1 VAPAVPAAGV
11 TEHGSSRPVN
21 LQDEGSPAQFF
32 AAHDQTYNHRGAI
45 IMKLGTHMAATI
57 LATTIV
63 TVSAAAAAGN
73 HGGNMSAALVADA
86 STLDAT
92 ETANLVYMREEEKL
106 ARDVY
111 ITFYGTWSLPVFDN
125 IAASEETHTTQVQD
139 MLEKYR
145 ITDPVADDSV
155 GVFVDPK
162 LASLYTTLVAQ
173 GSASSLAALYVGAAI
188 EEIDMIDLQAAID
201 ASDNAD
207 IKQLYENLMSGS
219 RNHLRAYVGQIEDLG
234 IVYEAQYLTQEEVDA
249 IVDAP
254 VERGSSRR

>member
-1 VAPAVPAAGV
+1 MNITGKLATAVIATTVLAASVPATAGKY
-11 TEHGSSRPVN
+11 GS
-21 LQDEGSPAQFF
+21 GM
-32 AAHDQTYNHRGAI
+32 DQASSLET
-45 IMKLGTHMAATI
+45 
-57 LATTIV
+57 
-63 TVSAAAAAGN
+63 
-73 HGGNMSAALVADA
+73 

-111 ITFYGTWSLPVFDN
+111 ITFFESWSLPVFDN
-125 IAASEETHTTQVQD
+125 IAASEQTHTSTVED

-145 ITDPVADDSV
+145 VTDPVADDSV

-207 IKQLYENLMSGS
+207 IRQLYENLMSGS

-249 IVDAP
+249 IVDSP
-254 VERGSSRR
+254 LERGSSRR

>member
-1 VAPAVPAAGV
+1 MNITGKLATAVIATTVLAASVPATAGQN
-11 TEHGSSRPVN
+11 GS
-21 LQDEGSPAQFF
+21 GM
-32 AAHDQTYNHRGAI
+32 DQASSLET
-45 IMKLGTHMAATI
+45 
-57 LATTIV
+57 
-63 TVSAAAAAGN
+63 
-73 HGGNMSAALVADA
+73 

-111 ITFYGTWSLPVFDN
+111 ITFFESWSLPVFDN
-125 IAASEETHTTQVQD
+125 IAASEQTHTSTVED

-145 ITDPVADDSV
+145 VTDPVADDSV

-201 ASDNAD
+201 VSDNAD
-207 IKQLYENLMSGS
+207 IRQLYENLMSGS

-249 IVDAP
+249 IVDSP
-254 VERGSSRR
+254 LERGSSRR